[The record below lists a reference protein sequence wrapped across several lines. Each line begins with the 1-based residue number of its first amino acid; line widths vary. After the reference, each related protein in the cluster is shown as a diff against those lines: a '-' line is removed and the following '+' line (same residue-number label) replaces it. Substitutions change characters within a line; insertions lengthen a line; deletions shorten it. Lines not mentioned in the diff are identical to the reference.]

1 MRNLATS
8 WLAVCAALVLAAP
21 AAAQNAELK
30 SATDTLRLS
39 LDEWQREDTA
49 YRAAR
54 SASKL
59 SQSEASEYAGF
70 VAGLRVRA
78 LEQCETV
85 RRLGGE
91 EALRGYECVR
101 ISPLGGNTLVMVPPS
116 AVLTEE
122 EKKAAVEARL
132 TEIEGE
138 VDGSLQQ
145 RQQEIRQKAAA
156 GSARSTSSGGG
167 AGAGSG
173 GAGAGS
179 GGGGAGV
186 GGASSASPGSTWGPP
201 AGSSAST
208 GSTTGQPSA
217 SSSPGNR
224 GGPASRNPTDGGS
237 DDDVVARQLREA
249 AEKESDPVLKEKLW
263 AEYRKY
269 KESRK

>member
-1 MRNLATS
+1 MRNLPS
-8 WLAVCAALVLAAP
+8 PWLAVCAALVLAAP

-39 LDEWQREDTA
+39 LDEWQREDTT

-54 SASKL
+54 NAAKL

-101 ISPLGGNTLVMVPPS
+101 VSPQGRNTLVMVPPS

-122 EKKAAVEARL
+122 EKKSAIEARL
-132 TEIEGE
+132 NELEGE
-138 VDGSLQQ
+138 VDGDLQK

-156 GSARSTSSGGG
+156 GSARP
-167 AGAGSG
+167 
-173 GAGAGS
+173 GS
-179 GGGGAGV
+179 GGGGTGGGGAGAGV
-186 GGASSASPGSTWGPP
+186 GGASSASPGSTWVPP
-201 AGSSAST
+201 AERSAST